1 LIKIKAMHKS
11 IYPILIFLIL
21 FFGCSKDSFNAQTPS
36 YLHIESIDLETLNA
50 QGTDS
55 HKITD
60 AWVSM
65 DGIFLG
71 VFELPCTIP
80 VLSQGFH
87 SFSVSSGIK
96 ANGISATRSI
106 YPFYQ
111 ICDLYLFN
119 GQTYVSSS
127 SNSVE
132 LFLDSTVTVKAI
144 TQYADDVEFIF
155 IEDFEDAG
163 AVLEATSIS
172 DTMMFPTVDDSLV
185 FEGEVSGVIYLD
197 DTNDFFEL
205 ISSEFV
211 PIPSIYNQ
219 TMLEM
224 NYRCDNSF
232 KLGIA
237 VRDAQSGLIN
247 KYESIQIN
255 PSENWNKIY
264 IQMTNQVNLGNSSDE
279 FGIFLGA
286 IKNSSQESATFYFDN
301 IKWLRDK

>member
-1 LIKIKAMHKS
+1 MHKS
-11 IYPILIFLIL
+11 IYSVIIFLL
-21 FFGCSKDSFNAQTPS
+21 VFSGCSKDFFNAQTPS
-36 YLHIESIDLETLNA
+36 FLHIESIDIETLNTE
-50 QGTDS
+50 GTDS

-80 VLSQGFH
+80 ILSQGLHDFAI
-87 SFSVSSGIK
+87 SSGIK

-119 GQTYVSSS
+119 GQTYDLSS

-132 LFLDSTVTVKAI
+132 LFLDSTVTVQARTK
-144 TQYADDVEFIF
+144 YADDVEFLF

-172 DTMMFPTVDDSLV
+172 DTMMLSNMIDSLV

-211 PIPSIYNQ
+211 LIPTIYNQ

-224 NYRCDNSF
+224 NYRCDHSF

-237 VRDAQSGLIN
+237 VRDSQSGLVN
-247 KYESIQIN
+247 MYESIQIN
-255 PSENWNKIY
+255 PSEDWNKIY
-264 IQMTNQVNLGNSSDE
+264 IHMTNQINLGSSSDE

-286 IKNSSQESATFYFDN
+286 VKNSSQESATFYFDN
-301 IKWLRDK
+301 IKWLHDQQ

>member
-1 LIKIKAMHKS
+1 MHKF
-11 IYPILIFLIL
+11 IYPVLIFLIV

-36 YLHIESIDLETLNA
+36 FLHIESIDIETLNA
-50 QGTDS
+50 EGTDS

-80 VLSQGFH
+80 ILSHGLHDFAI
-87 SFSVSSGIK
+87 SSGIK

-119 GQTYVSSS
+119 GQTYALSS
-127 SNSVE
+127 SNSIE
-132 LFLDSTVTVKAI
+132 LFLDSTVSVQAI
-144 TQYADDVEFIF
+144 TKYADDIEFLF

-172 DTMMFPTVDDSLV
+172 DTMMLSTMVDSLI
-185 FEGEVSGVIYLD
+185 FEGEASGVIYLD
-197 DTNDFFEL
+197 GTNDFFEL

-211 PIPSIYNQ
+211 LIPSIYNQ

-232 KLGIA
+232 KLGVA

-255 PSENWNKIY
+255 PSEDWNKIY
-264 IQMTNQVNLGNSSDE
+264 IHMTNQINLGGSSDE

-286 IKNSSQESATFYFDN
+286 VKNSSQESATFYFDN
-301 IKWLRDK
+301 IKWLHDQ

>member
-1 LIKIKAMHKS
+1 MHKF
-11 IYPILIFLIL
+11 IYPVLIFLIVL
-21 FFGCSKDSFNAQTPS
+21 FGCSKDSFNAQTPS
-36 YLHIESIDLETLNA
+36 FLHIESIDLETLNA
-50 QGTDS
+50 EGTDS

-80 VLSQGFH
+80 ILSHGLHDFAI
-87 SFSVSSGIK
+87 SSGIK

-119 GQTYVSSS
+119 GQTYALSS
-127 SNSVE
+127 SNSIE
-132 LFLDSTVTVKAI
+132 LFLDSTVSVQAI
-144 TQYADDVEFIF
+144 TKYADDIEFLF

-172 DTMMFPTVDDSLV
+172 DTMMLSTMVDSLI
-185 FEGEVSGVIYLD
+185 FEGEASGVIYLD
-197 DTNDFFEL
+197 GTNDFFEL

-211 PIPSIYNQ
+211 LIPSIYNQ

-255 PSENWNKIY
+255 PSEDWNKIY
-264 IQMTNQVNLGNSSDE
+264 IHMTNQINLGGSSDE

-286 IKNSSQESATFYFDN
+286 VKNSSQESATFYFDN
-301 IKWLRDK
+301 IKWLHDQ